1 MATEAPNG
9 GMSETAPVAGEVQKQ
24 DNSNTATVDSGK
36 SAALNG
42 DAPKE
47 VSAPQAGT
55 ATSPSAEKD
64 ADSSSKSAG
73 DKHER
78 DDAADKAAQAPKDE
92 PATKK
97 QKSDAEPSKES
108 NGTQA
113 NTATNGE
120 KKRGPGRP
128 KKSEGS
134 AKTGKKTP
142 KPRATEGIGSRT
154 RSRAKA

>member
-1 MATEAPNG
+1 MATEAING
-9 GMSETAPVAGEVQKQ
+9 APAAGAVQKK
-24 DNSNTATVDSGK
+24 DTSNTAAADAGK
-36 SAALNG
+36 PTALNG

-47 VSAPQAGT
+47 VSAPRAET
-55 ATSPSAEKD
+55 ATSSSAEKY
-64 ADSSSKSAG
+64 ADSSLKSAG

-78 DDAADKAAQAPKDE
+78 DDAAEKATQAPKDE

-97 QKSDAEPSKES
+97 QKTDAEPSKTA

-113 NTATNGE
+113 KAATNGD

-134 AKTGKKTP
+134 GKTEKKAP

-154 RSRAKA
+154 RSRAQA

>member
-1 MATEAPNG
+1 MATETTNG
-9 GMSETAPVAGEVQKQ
+9 APVTGEVQKE
-24 DNSNTATVDSGK
+24 DNSNTATVDVGK
-36 SAALNG
+36 PAALNE
-42 DAPKE
+42 DAHKA

-55 ATSPSAEKD
+55 ATSPSVDKD

-92 PATKK
+92 PANKK
-97 QKSDAEPSKES
+97 QKSDTEPFKGT

-134 AKTGKKTP
+134 TKTEKKTP

-154 RSRAKA
+154 RSRVKA